1 HNNYYVVNILR
12 GGLFVKGKN
21 LIEEIARRLGCDY
34 ISDLR
39 DSGHKKNLIG
49 ILPEATEYP
58 LAQWNDAVEY
68 LCTTEKKFETA
79 EGARDYI
86 LYFLN

>member
-1 HNNYYVVNILR
+1 M
-12 GGLFVKGKN
+12 KEKN
-21 LIEEIARRLGCDY
+21 LIEEIARRVGCNY

-39 DSGHKKNLIG
+39 DTGHNENWG
-49 ILPEATEYP
+49 GVLPEALEYP
-58 LAQWNDAVEY
+58 LDQWNDAVEY